1 MVSTPRF
8 VFVSYARED
17 GTDFAAKLSRDLS
30 EAGHHTWRDTEQ
42 LSTRGGEAWEAEL
55 TEQLLSAELV
65 VVILTPAAC
74 ASQFV
79 RGEFSKALDNKLT
92 VVPALFLD
100 CDVPL
105 ALSGRQYLD
114 FQNDPAGALANLLA
128 QLDRLNDPG
137 AEISRNQE
145 TLNRLLANRERAATH
160 GSSTAALDS
169 RISAVRRRID
179 IFSSDLNAQANR
191 VQRGLE
197 EEKKRAAVE
206 LSRDAGSGVRR
217 FGRRPPTAIGDTFY
231 DRVDQQTSIAAALID
246 PRTRVASVLGRGGMG
261 KSALA
266 CCVLAD
272 FEQRKRPGPGG
283 PPIQGI
289 AYLHHTP
296 TQPITLDRVL
306 YNISRVLPDEAAE
319 KAERVFAN
327 RDLSTEDRVDR
338 FLDLMPEGLVF
349 ALLDNFEDLLDER
362 GRIRDA
368 DLNLFVRRA
377 LMDQGTL
384 RLLITARAA
393 INLPADE
400 LRAERQVTLSDGLP
414 EADAIAL
421 LRELDPN
428 KAIGLATAS
437 DAELQQI
444 VQKTYGIPRALQLVP
459 NILKGDEGVGLLQ
472 GLSEVANDFWVREMV
487 VENLVE
493 VNYRKLR
500 LEARRVAE
508 TLAVF
513 ARPVPK
519 VAVDFLLQPHMPG
532 LRLDE
537 VLQPLVNARL
547 VYLERGHDVQPT
559 TLGLHRI
566 DRDFL
571 YYRLPTEGSYCRSVL
586 HSRAAAYYRTQ
597 RTVGP
602 RGWRDIA
609 ELQPQIFEY
618 EHLVMAGEYDAA
630 AMLLGEYSGAI
641 AHCGHPTHCRDLF
654 LKLPDQFKS
663 DGARVMYGVTALV
676 WKSYLGPVFEGLKI
690 GEQALQLALAMKDEQ
705 LELLVRGELVI
716 AYRYASDS
724 AHSREHAEQIAERI
738 AGSAGTASN
747 AALLED
753 CPGFNLVLAYSYQ
766 GDIRRAAPLAHQD
779 YDLAMRSEK
788 PVFIATALNGMAVLY
803 FAWGRYADA
812 VRFGTEAEAVWMPG
826 FHDGIAYVKN
836 IVGMS
841 QFLLG
846 DYPAAVAKLAD
857 AITTADEWDSPRPE
871 ALAQWNLSLVNLLH
885 GVYDAA
891 ARHGREAEVL
901 MTRLSLDRTASAP
914 RLAAEAALKK
924 DTAGVVRAL
933 LAAARE
939 WTLCGDLFPGTR
951 LAEHAGHLAHGH
963 QLDALAADADAL
975 TAELNARIILPLEPP
990 ALGA

>member
-1 MVSTPRF
+1 
-8 VFVSYARED
+8 
-17 GTDFAAKLSRDLS
+17 
-30 EAGHHTWRDTEQ
+30 
-42 LSTRGGEAWEAEL
+42 
-55 TEQLLSAELV
+55 
-65 VVILTPAAC
+65 
-74 ASQFV
+74 
-79 RGEFSKALDNKLT
+79 
-92 VVPALFLD
+92 
-100 CDVPL
+100 
-105 ALSGRQYLD
+105 
-114 FQNDPAGALANLLA
+114 
-128 QLDRLNDPG
+128 
-137 AEISRNQE
+137 
-145 TLNRLLANRERAATH
+145 
-160 GSSTAALDS
+160 
-169 RISAVRRRID
+169 
-179 IFSSDLNAQANR
+179 
-191 VQRGLE
+191 
-197 EEKKRAAVE
+197 
-206 LSRDAGSGVRR
+206 
-217 FGRRPPTAIGDTFY
+217 
-231 DRVDQQTSIAAALID
+231 
-246 PRTRVASVLGRGGMG
+246 VLGRGGMG
-261 KSALA
+261 KPALA

-283 PPIQGI
+283 PSIQGI
-289 AYLHHTP
+289 TYLHHTP

-319 KAERVFAN
+319 KAERVFGN

-377 LMDQGTL
+377 LVDQGTL

-421 LRELDPN
+421 LRGLDPN
-428 KAIGLATAS
+428 QVIGLATAS
-437 DAELQQI
+437 DAELREL
-444 VQKTYGIPRALQLVP
+444 VQKTYGIPHALNLVP
-459 NILKGDEGVGLLQ
+459 NILKGDKGVGLLD
-472 GLSEVANDFWVREMV
+472 GLSDLANDFWVREMV

-493 VNYRKLR
+493 VNYRNLR

-519 VAVDFLLQPHMPG
+519 VAVDFMLQPHMPG

-547 VYLERGHDVQPT
+547 VYLERGRDGQPT

-597 RTVGP
+597 RRVGP

-609 ELQPQIFEY
+609 ELQPQIFEC

-630 AMLLGEYSGAI
+630 AMLLGEYAGAI
-641 AHCGHPTHCRDLF
+641 AHCGHPTHCRDVF

-663 DGARVMYGVTALV
+663 DSARVMYGVAALV
-676 WKSYLGPVFEGLKI
+676 WKSYLGPVFEGLKM

-716 AYRYASDS
+716 AYRYANDS
-724 AHSREHAEQIAERI
+724 VHSREHAEQIAERA
-738 AGSAGTASN
+738 AGSAGTASD
-747 AALLED
+747 AAPLED
-753 CPGFNLVLAYSYQ
+753 VPGFNLVLAYTYQ
-766 GDIRRAAPLAHQD
+766 GDVRRAAPLAHQD
-779 YDLAMRSEK
+779 YELARRSQK

-803 FAWGRYADA
+803 FAWGRYTDA
-812 VRFGTEAEAVWMPG
+812 VRFGTEAESVWMPG

-836 IVGMS
+836 ILGMS
-841 QFLLG
+841 HYLLG
-846 DYPAAVAKLAD
+846 DYPAAVAKLED

-871 ALAQWNLSLVNLLH
+871 ALAHWNLSLVNLLH

-891 ARHGREAEVL
+891 ARHGREAEL
-901 MTRLSLDRTASAP
+901 LLTRLSLDRTASAP
-914 RLAAEAALKK
+914 RLAAEAALNK

-939 WTLCGDLFPGTR
+939 WTMCGDLFPGTR
-951 LAEHAGHLAHGH
+951 LAEHAGRLAHAH